1 MGRVKD
7 LYNSYPK
14 AIWILTIA
22 MVINAM
28 GMSMLFPLNT
38 LYITNVLKGTIAV
51 AGVILMIQ
59 QGFNIIGNILG
70 GWSYDK
76 FGAKTTILFGII
88 FSTVIVFILIFISEI
103 SVYAVLIIL
112 LGLSNGLI
120 FPSIYAMA
128 GALWPEGG
136 RKTYNLIYV
145 ANNLGVAFGPIL
157 GGIAF
162 QFAPRLIFVA
172 YTSTFIFFLFL
183 VLFGFTKENWD
194 TITLSS
200 VEGRLQV
207 ASGQNPFKLRYI
219 NFAPLMLLSLG
230 FLLAWIPYSQWS
242 TSISVHMN
250 TIGISYSKYTL
261 LWTINGIVIVLGQ
274 PLIAFL
280 TKNVL
285 KSYKSQIYTGLTIY
299 IIAFVILYFNPFFYL
314 GFVIAMFII
323 TFGEMLA
330 WPSFPAAAAE
340 LAPPDKRGFY
350 QGVISSFGSGGRMFG
365 VLLAGLLYVPLGISR
380 IYLLMIVIL
389 LLSMISFLIYCRTA
403 KTKVNEKKVEPSF
416 E

>member
-76 FGAKTTILFGII
+76 YGAKNTIIVGII
-88 FSTVIVFILIFISEI
+88 SSTIIVFILIFISKI

-112 LGLSNGLI
+112 LGLSNGII

-128 GALWPEGG
+128 GALWPAGG

-157 GGIAF
+157 GGLAF

-172 YTSTFIFFLFL
+172 YTGTFIIFLLL
-183 VLFGFTKENWD
+183 VLLGFTKENWEAVN
-194 TITLSS
+194 LSS
-200 VEGRLQV
+200 IEGRIQT

-242 TSISVHMN
+242 TSIAVHIN
-250 TIGISYSKYTL
+250 SIGIDYSRYTL
-261 LWTINGIVIVLGQ
+261 LWTINGLVIVLGQ

-280 TKNVL
+280 TNNLL
-285 KSYKSQIYTGLTIY
+285 KSYKSQIYTGLIIY
-299 IIAFVILYFNPFFYL
+299 IIAFGILYFNPFFYL

-350 QGVISSFGSGGRMFG
+350 QGIISSFGSGGRMFG
-365 VLLAGLLYVPLGISR
+365 VLLAGLLYVPIGINR
-380 IYLLMIVIL
+380 IYILMIAIL
-389 LLSMISFLIYCRTA
+389 VLSMICFTIYSKVA
-403 KTKVNEKKVEPSF
+403 KKSLERA
-416 E
+416 